1 MTNPPPRPPH
11 PDGDGPPDR
20 PRPQEGQPAQYVA
33 PFVPPLSVS
42 FDPEQTMMLPIVDA
56 QGNPRYRNWASSLV
70 TAEIALDKAALRA
83 ASQPG
88 SLPEDQPG
96 AAHQPSSRS
105 DTATAAPRTAR
116 VPLPPG
122 RPPRLAPPSSSPP
135 PRTSTPP
142 RPSTQPRPS
151 AQPTRQQPA
160 ARPDPRRAAAGRTAA
175 GRTTL
180 AEDATTALPVPPVGG
195 TLGAVED
202 PAADAAAGMK
212 TAQTGGVVRAGLLL
226 AVAAIAS
233 RLTGFLAKVVFLAV
247 FSASMINSSYTLA
260 NTLPN
265 IVFELL
271 IGGVLTSVAIPL
283 LARAQR
289 SDADG
294 GTAYTQRLVTLG
306 FVGLLVATALAVL
319 AAPLLTRLYLSSDS
333 QVDPELTTQLSY
345 LLLPQILFYG
355 MAALFGAILNT
366 KERFAAQAWAPVL
379 NNLVLIAM
387 AIGFVV
393 VWSGEPAT
401 LSSAQILYIG
411 LGTTLGIVLQA
422 VVMLPSL
429 RRSGFRFKWRFGWD
443 SRMAEAG
450 TLAGWAVIYVLVSQV
465 GYIVTTNIAS
475 AAAASG
481 IAIFAFAS
489 LLFQMPYGILGVS
502 ILTAIMP
509 RMSRHA
515 AAGQIDEV
523 KNDMSL
529 AGRLSSVALLP
540 VMAGLIAL
548 PGAVGVITTHYGH
561 SDLETGITIGVTLAA
576 MAIGL
581 LPLAISLVQMRVFY
595 AMKDGRTPVL
605 INAVMVAVRIG
616 LMLFAA
622 NYADRH
628 DLGFKFILPA
638 LALVTAISYIVG
650 AVVGEIWLRTRFGP
664 TGSRRVLRT
673 IGKMG
678 TASAIGG
685 LAAWAVV
692 MVGWGGFP
700 DSLLEA
706 ALQCVAAGAVG
717 LVVIL
722 VAALLLKVEELT
734 PLVARFRRSAG
745 GGAVPAVA
753 VAGAAGVGSAAGTA
767 AAPARPA
774 RSTAPVNPPA
784 TGTVDPTIT
793 IRRQVPVSGDNGGDS
808 PTAQL
813 PPVPGTGGPAGPTPP
828 PFPAGPSAAGV
839 SPSGTGVSA
848 AATTNGIDAPTT
860 AFTGGAHTAGP
871 GTTNAPDPSG
881 QLSPGA
887 VVGGRYRLVNLVA
900 VDSMGNRFWRAKDT
914 VLPRDMAVTLLPDSP
929 TVAATVARSLRA
941 GRLNHIGLPQT
952 LDLGTERGQSYIV
965 GQWVEGATLT
975 DLLVSGPLEGE
986 IASSITSKV
995 AEAVAEAHRNGISLG
1010 AIHPSLVR
1018 VNFEGQVRLSHVV
1031 AQASATSDQDIRAI
1045 GALLYLMLTGTWPLP
1060 QHAVSQVG
1068 TSPTLRPAPA
1078 SGGHAVPALEVR
1090 PQAPPA
1096 LAALADRALHPESS
1110 QGVRS
1115 AAAIAALLRDPVV
1128 NPARAVSAGASVDTA
1143 SPTET
1148 IGLPESD
1155 GAEKKLLR
1163 ERRIKLAIAAAMI
1176 LVLAGL
1182 IAIVLA
1188 SFSKQLVGTLEEP
1201 EADNALITA
1210 APTLEPTSG
1219 GSAINTAPTTPGS
1232 SAGTDPASNPAST
1245 SGGSTAPPAS
1255 APVRIIS
1262 GTVYDPE
1269 GDGEKDYTDYVDLA
1283 FDGDQGTKWITYW
1296 YKRQFPSLKTGV
1308 GLTLELE
1315 KEIVP
1320 TSITVAS
1327 TTPGTRVEIRTATSA
1342 DPATLADTIPIATAD
1357 LGAQPVEIALPNAPK
1372 SKYITVF
1379 VTQLGQADSN
1389 GVSGFQSNLTEISVK
1404 GY

>member
-1 MTNPPPRPPH
+1 
-11 PDGDGPPDR
+11 
-20 PRPQEGQPAQYVA
+20 VA

-83 ASQPG
+83 ASTPG
-88 SLPEDQPG
+88 SLPDEQPVPRPG
-96 AAHQPSSRS
+96 QPPSTR
-105 DTATAAPRTAR
+105 ATPR
-116 VPLPPG
+116 
-122 RPPRLAPPSSSPP
+122 RPP
-135 PRTSTPP
+135 
-142 RPSTQPRPS
+142 
-151 AQPTRQQPA
+151 
-160 ARPDPRRAAAGRTAA
+160 
-175 GRTTL
+175 
-180 AEDATTALPVPPVGG
+180 PVPQQSQVRTG
-195 TLGAVED
+195 TLVEEPTAVLPIP
-202 PAADAAAGMK
+202 PADQAVGSDVDNPTEADAAAGMK
-212 TAQTGGVVRAGLLL
+212 TAKTGGVVRAGLLL

-306 FVGLLVATALAVL
+306 FVGLLAATALAVL

-333 QVDPELTTQLSY
+333 QVDPELTTKLSY
-345 LLLPQILFYG
+345 LLLPQIFFYG

-387 AIGFVV
+387 AIGFIVL
-393 VWSGEPAT
+393 WSGEPET
-401 LSSAQILYIG
+401 LSSSQILYIG
-411 LGTTLGIVLQA
+411 LGTTLGILLQA

-450 TLAGWAVIYVLVSQV
+450 TLAGWAVLYVLVSQV

-515 AAGQIDEV
+515 AAGQMDEV

-529 AGRLSSVALLP
+529 ASRLSSVALLP
-540 VMAGLIAL
+540 VVAGIIAL
-548 PGAVGVITTHYGH
+548 AGAVGVISSSYGH
-561 SDLETGITIGVTLAA
+561 STLEIGITIGVTLAA

-605 INAVMVAVRIG
+605 INTIMVAIRIA
-616 LMLFAA
+616 LMLAA
-622 NYADRH
+622 AHYADQH

-638 LALVTAISYIVG
+638 IAFATAVSYIAG
-650 AVVGEIWLRTRFGP
+650 AVVGEVWLRARFGP
-664 TGSRRVLRT
+664 TGTRRVLRT
-673 IGKMG
+673 IGKVG
-678 TASAIGG
+678 TASAVGG
-685 LAAWAVV
+685 LAAWGVV
-692 MVGWGGFP
+692 QFGWGGFP
-700 DSLLEA
+700 DSLLDA
-706 ALQCVAAGAVG
+706 ALQCLAAGAVG

-722 VAALLLKVEELT
+722 GIALVLKVEELT
-734 PLVARFRRSAG
+734 PVVTRFRRPRAAVAAG
-745 GGAVPAVA
+745 PAEAPAAEPAV
-753 VAGAAGVGSAAGTA
+753 SAATPA
-767 AAPARPA
+767 LPKASAPTRG
-774 RSTAPVNPPA
+774 
-784 TGTVDPTIT
+784 TGTVDPTMT

-813 PPVPGTGGPAGPTPP
+813 PPVPGAGQANPTGGP
-828 PFPAGPSAAGV
+828 SAPV
-839 SPSGTGVSA
+839 PA
-848 AATTNGIDAPTT
+848 AAHAPTSRNTTSSGGSVDTPTT
-860 AFTGGAHTAGP
+860 AFTGGAHSATSTAGAD
-871 GTTNAPDPSG
+871 GG

-914 VLPRDMAVTLLPDSP
+914 VLPRDMAVTLLPESP

-1060 QHAVSQVG
+1060 QHPVSQGG
-1068 TSPTLRPAPA
+1068 TAPTLRAAPA

-1090 PQAPPA
+1090 PEAPPA

-1128 NPARAVSAGASVDTA
+1128 NPARAVAAGNAA
-1143 SPTET
+1143 GGPAEPTET
-1148 IGLPESD
+1148 IALPAAD
-1155 GAEKKLLR
+1155 GVEKKLVR
-1163 ERRIKLAIAAAMI
+1163 ERRIKLAVAGAMI
-1176 LVLAGL
+1176 LVLAAL
-1182 IAIVLA
+1182 IAIVLG
-1188 SFSKQLVGTLEEP
+1188 SFSKQLVGTLVEP
-1201 EADNALITA
+1201 EPDNALITVG
-1210 APTLEPTSG
+1210 TQLEATSG
-1219 GSAINTAPTTPGS
+1219 GSVIRTTPSTPGS
-1232 SAGTDPASNPAST
+1232 TPGSQP
-1245 SGGSTAPPAS
+1245 GSTTAETTAGSTVAPAA
-1255 APVRIIS
+1255 APVKIVS

-1269 GDGEKDYTDYVDLA
+1269 GDGEKDYTNYVDLA
-1283 FDGDQGTKWITYW
+1283 FDGNPNTKWITYW
-1296 YKRQFPSLKTGV
+1296 YKQQFPVFKAGV

-1327 TTPGTRVEIRTATSA
+1327 LSPGTRVEIRTSKSP
-1342 DPATLADTIPIATAD
+1342 DPATLADTVPIATAD
-1357 LGAQPVEIALPNAPK
+1357 IGDAPVEIALQNAPK

-1379 VTQLGQADSN
+1379 ITQLVPAVSSGAN
-1389 GVSGFQSNLTEISVK
+1389 GFESSLSEISVK